1 MSPFIYGGY
10 PSYFYHERASIL
22 DLWTH
27 VIRYLIF
34 PILVYKV
41 NHACMAMHDA
51 IELLNDSQITRNTK
65 QKVGLGMGE
74 GKETATDREYNLH
87 MISLV
92 PRLPPFFVLRFSLSI
107 IHAWERSSFR
117 KWTRIR
123 FQKLAIYKIQQTKH
137 HAETSKY

>member
-1 MSPFIYGGY
+1 
-10 PSYFYHERASIL
+10 
-22 DLWTH
+22 
-27 VIRYLIF
+27 
-34 PILVYKV
+34 
-41 NHACMAMHDA
+41 MAMHDA

-92 PRLPPFFVLRFSLSI
+92 PRLPPFFVLWFSLSI

-117 KWTRIR
+117 KWTRIQG
-123 FQKLAIYKIQQTKH
+123 FF
-137 HAETSKY
+137 